1 MRMRNLNGKK
11 KKYEKQ
17 LRKEEELLKKKRKKA
32 KRRKNREYTI
42 VSYFFVLI
50 FVSLIGYM
58 GYFNIWAR
66 EDIISSPYNSR
77 QNQAQERILRGSIL
91 SSDGQTLAYTQADSE
106 GNETRIYP
114 YGNMFAHVVGY
125 EANGKNGLEALANSF
140 LMSTHHDYIDRLKN
154 EILEQ
159 KNPGDNVV
167 TTLNTRLQE
176 VAYNALG
183 GYDGAVVVM
192 DPQTGA
198 VLASVSK
205 PDFDPNTVEANWDAL
220 VNDTTNSSL
229 LNRATQG
236 AYPPGSIFKVVM
248 ALAYLRE
255 HGTLED
261 FSYNCTGSITQDGH
275 TIPCIYG
282 EVHGQVDFTTAFAES
297 CNTAFVQMGLDL
309 GADAIQEAA
318 EDLLFN
324 SDLPSVLG
332 YTKSSFALTSESSEA
347 EIMMTAMGQGKT
359 TVSPYH
365 MALITQAIANGG
377 TLMEPYLV
385 DSVTNYT
392 GTEIRRNVPKSYR
405 RLMTSDEA
413 AQLKEYMTAVVEEG
427 TGSVL
432 SGSSYTAAGK
442 TGTAEYSLSDGEK
455 THSWFMGFTNVDN
468 PDLVISVITEGSDG
482 SASGKAVSIAKQIL
496 DSYYD

>member
-1 MRMRNLNGKK
+1 MNGKK

-17 LRKEEELLKKKRKKA
+17 LRKEEALQKKKQKKA

-58 GYFNIWAR
+58 AYFNIWERDA
-66 EDIISSPYNSR
+66 ITSSPYNSR
-77 QNQAQERILRGSIL
+77 QNQAEDRIVRGSIL
-91 SSDGQTLAYTQADSE
+91 SSDGQALAYTQVDDQ

-125 EANGKNGLEALANSF
+125 EANGRNGLESLANSS
-140 LMSTHHDYIDRLKN
+140 LMSTHHEYVDRLKN
-154 EILEQ
+154 EILEL

-183 GYDGAVVVM
+183 GYNGAVVVM
-192 DPQTGA
+192 DPKTGA

-205 PDFDPNTVEANWDAL
+205 PDFDPNTVEANWDSL
-220 VNDTTNSSL
+220 VNDSTNSSL

-236 AYPPGSIFKVVM
+236 AYPPGSIFKIVT
-248 ALAYLRE
+248 ALTYLRE
-255 HGTLED
+255 HGTLDD
-261 FSYNCTGSITQDGH
+261 FSYNCTGSITQEGH

-309 GADAIQEAA
+309 GADAIQETA

-324 SDLPSVLG
+324 QELPISLDYRKSTIDLKESEGIPFLMQ
-332 YTKSSFALTSESSEA
+332 SS
-347 EIMMTAMGQGKT
+347 IGQGT
-359 TVSPYH
+359 TLVSPMH
-365 MALITQAIANGG
+365 MAMIVSAIANGG
-377 TLMEPYLV
+377 ELMEPYYIDHVENDAGDVVKTTSPSTYKELMSESEAETLKNLMAEV
-385 DSVTNYT
+385 VNSGT
-392 GTEIRRNVPKSYR
+392 GT
-405 RLMTSDEA
+405 
-413 AQLKEYMTAVVEEG
+413 Q
-427 TGSVL
+427 L
-432 SGSSYTAAGK
+432 SGESYSAAGK
-442 TGTAEYSLSDGEK
+442 TGSAEY
-455 THSWFMGFTNVDN
+455 
-468 PDLVISVITEGSDG
+468 EGSDG
-482 SASGKAVSIAKQIL
+482 SIQTHSWFVVFSNVEDPDLVVAVIAEGAGTGSKVALPIAHEIFNA
-496 DSYYD
+496 YYYG

>member
-1 MRMRNLNGKK
+1 MNGKK

-17 LRKEEELLKKKRKKA
+17 LRKEEALQKKKQKKA

-58 GYFNIWAR
+58 AYFNIWERDA
-66 EDIISSPYNSR
+66 ITSSPYNSR
-77 QNQAQERILRGSIL
+77 QNQAEDRIVRGSIL
-91 SSDGQTLAYTQADSE
+91 SSDGQALAYTQVDDQ

-125 EANGKNGLEALANSF
+125 EANGRNGLESLANSS
-140 LMSTHHDYIDRLKN
+140 LMSTHHEYVDRLKN
-154 EILEQ
+154 EILEL

-183 GYDGAVVVM
+183 GYNGAVVVM
-192 DPQTGA
+192 DPKTGA

-205 PDFDPNTVEANWDAL
+205 PDFDPNTVEANWDSL
-220 VNDTTNSSL
+220 VNDSTNSSL

-236 AYPPGSIFKVVM
+236 AYPPGSIFKIVT
-248 ALAYLRE
+248 ALTYLRE
-255 HGTLED
+255 HGTLDD
-261 FSYNCTGSITQDGH
+261 FSYNCTGSITQEGH

-309 GADAIQEAA
+309 GADAIQETA

-324 SDLPSVLG
+324 QELPISLDYRKSTIDLKESEGIPFLMQ
-332 YTKSSFALTSESSEA
+332 SS
-347 EIMMTAMGQGKT
+347 IGQGT
-359 TVSPYH
+359 TLVSPMH
-365 MALITQAIANGG
+365 MAMIVSPIANGG
-377 TLMEPYLV
+377 ELMEPYYIDHVENDAGDVVKTTSPSTYKELMSESEAETLKNLMAEV
-385 DSVTNYT
+385 VNSGT
-392 GTEIRRNVPKSYR
+392 GT
-405 RLMTSDEA
+405 
-413 AQLKEYMTAVVEEG
+413 Q
-427 TGSVL
+427 L
-432 SGSSYTAAGK
+432 SGESYSAAGK
-442 TGTAEYSLSDGEK
+442 TGSAEY
-455 THSWFMGFTNVDN
+455 
-468 PDLVISVITEGSDG
+468 EGSDG
-482 SASGKAVSIAKQIL
+482 SIQTHSWFVGFSNVEDPDLVVAVIAEGAGTGSKVALPIAHEIFNA
-496 DSYYD
+496 YYYG

>member
-1 MRMRNLNGKK
+1 MNGKK

-17 LRKEEELLKKKRKKA
+17 LRKEEALQKKKQKKA

-58 GYFNIWAR
+58 AYFNIWERDA
-66 EDIISSPYNSR
+66 ITSSPYNSR
-77 QNQAQERILRGSIL
+77 QNQAEDRIVRGSIL
-91 SSDGQTLAYTQADSE
+91 SSDGQALAYTQVDDQ

-125 EANGKNGLEALANSF
+125 EANGRNGLESLANSS
-140 LMSTHHDYIDRLKN
+140 LMSTHHEYVDRLKN
-154 EILEQ
+154 EILEL

-183 GYDGAVVVM
+183 GYNGAVVVM
-192 DPQTGA
+192 DPKTGA

-205 PDFDPNTVEANWDAL
+205 PDFDPNTVEANWDSL
-220 VNDTTNSSL
+220 VNDSTNSSL

-236 AYPPGSIFKVVM
+236 AYPPGSIFKIVT
-248 ALAYLRE
+248 ALTYLRE
-255 HGTLED
+255 HGTLDD
-261 FSYNCTGSITQDGH
+261 FSYNCTGSITQEGH

-309 GADAIQEAA
+309 GADAIRETA

-324 SDLPSVLG
+324 QELPISLDYRKSTIDLKESEGIPFLMQ
-332 YTKSSFALTSESSEA
+332 SS
-347 EIMMTAMGQGKT
+347 IGQGT
-359 TVSPYH
+359 TLVSPMH
-365 MALITQAIANGG
+365 MAMIVSAIANGG
-377 TLMEPYLV
+377 ELMEPYYIDHVENDAGDVVKTTSPSTYKELMSESEAETLKNLMAEV
-385 DSVTNYT
+385 VNSGT
-392 GTEIRRNVPKSYR
+392 GT
-405 RLMTSDEA
+405 
-413 AQLKEYMTAVVEEG
+413 Q
-427 TGSVL
+427 L
-432 SGSSYTAAGK
+432 SGESYSAAGK
-442 TGTAEYSLSDGEK
+442 TGSAEY
-455 THSWFMGFTNVDN
+455 
-468 PDLVISVITEGSDG
+468 EGSDG
-482 SASGKAVSIAKQIL
+482 SIQTHSWFVGFSNVEDPDLVVAVIAEGAGTGSKVALPIAHEIFNA
-496 DSYYD
+496 YYYG

>member
-1 MRMRNLNGKK
+1 MRNLNGKK

-17 LRKEEELLKKKRKKA
+17 LRKEEALQKKKQKKA

-58 GYFNIWAR
+58 AYFNIWER
-66 EDIISSPYNSR
+66 DVITSSPYNSR
-77 QNQAQERILRGSIL
+77 QNQAEDRIVRGSIL
-91 SSDGQTLAYTQADSE
+91 SSNGQALAYTQVDDQ

-125 EANGKNGLEALANSF
+125 EANGRNGLESLANSS
-140 LMSTHHDYIDRLKN
+140 LMSTHHEYVDRLKN
-154 EILEQ
+154 EILEL

-183 GYDGAVVVM
+183 GYNGAVVVM
-192 DPQTGA
+192 DPKTGA

-205 PDFDPNTVEANWDAL
+205 PDFDPNTVEANWDSL
-220 VNDTTNSSL
+220 VNDSTNSSL

-236 AYPPGSIFKVVM
+236 AYPPGSIFKIVT
-248 ALAYLRE
+248 ALTYLRE
-255 HGTLED
+255 HGTLDD
-261 FSYNCTGSITQDGH
+261 FSYNCTGSITQEGH

-309 GADAIQEAA
+309 GADAIQETA

-324 SDLPSVLG
+324 QELPISLDYRKSTIDLKESEGIPFLMQ
-332 YTKSSFALTSESSEA
+332 SS
-347 EIMMTAMGQGKT
+347 IGQGT
-359 TVSPYH
+359 TLVSPMH
-365 MALITQAIANGG
+365 MAMIVSAIANGG
-377 TLMEPYLV
+377 ELMEPYYIDHVENDAGDVVKTTSPSTYKELMSESEAETLKNLMAEV
-385 DSVTNYT
+385 VNSGT
-392 GTEIRRNVPKSYR
+392 GT
-405 RLMTSDEA
+405 
-413 AQLKEYMTAVVEEG
+413 Q
-427 TGSVL
+427 L
-432 SGSSYTAAGK
+432 SGESYSAAGK
-442 TGTAEYSLSDGEK
+442 TGSPEY
-455 THSWFMGFTNVDN
+455 
-468 PDLVISVITEGSDG
+468 EGSDG
-482 SASGKAVSIAKQIL
+482 SIQTHSWFVGFSNVEDPDLVVAVIAEGAGTGSKVALPIAHEIFNA
-496 DSYYD
+496 YYYG

>member
-1 MRMRNLNGKK
+1 MNGKK

-17 LRKEEELLKKKRKKA
+17 LRKEEALQKKKQKKA

-58 GYFNIWAR
+58 AYFNIWERDA
-66 EDIISSPYNSR
+66 ITSSPYNSR
-77 QNQAQERILRGSIL
+77 QNQAEDRIVRGSIL
-91 SSDGQTLAYTQADSE
+91 SSDGQALAYTQVDDQ

-125 EANGKNGLEALANSF
+125 EANGRNGLESLANSS
-140 LMSTHHDYIDRLKN
+140 LMSTHHEYVDRLKN
-154 EILEQ
+154 EILEL

-183 GYDGAVVVM
+183 GYNGAVVVM
-192 DPQTGA
+192 DPKTGA

-205 PDFDPNTVEANWDAL
+205 PDFDPNTVEANWDSL
-220 VNDTTNSSL
+220 VNDSTNSSL

-236 AYPPGSIFKVVM
+236 AYPPGSIFKIVT
-248 ALAYLRE
+248 ALTYLRE
-255 HGTLED
+255 HGTLDD
-261 FSYNCTGSITQDGH
+261 FSYNCTGSITQEGH

-309 GADAIQEAA
+309 GADAIQETA

-324 SDLPSVLG
+324 QELPISLDYRKSTIDLKESEGIPFLMQ
-332 YTKSSFALTSESSEA
+332 SS
-347 EIMMTAMGQGKT
+347 IGQGT
-359 TVSPYH
+359 TLVSPMH
-365 MALITQAIANGG
+365 MAMIVSAIANGG
-377 TLMEPYLV
+377 ELMEPYYIDHVENDAGDVVKTTSPSTYKELMSESEAETLKNLMAEV
-385 DSVTNYT
+385 VNSGT
-392 GTEIRRNVPKSYR
+392 GT
-405 RLMTSDEA
+405 
-413 AQLKEYMTAVVEEG
+413 Q
-427 TGSVL
+427 L
-432 SGSSYTAAGK
+432 SGESYSAAGK
-442 TGTAEYSLSDGEK
+442 TGSAEY
-455 THSWFMGFTNVDN
+455 
-468 PDLVISVITEGSDG
+468 EGSDG
-482 SASGKAVSIAKQIL
+482 SIQTHSWFVGFSNVEDPDLVVAVIAEGAGTGSKVALPITHEIFNA
-496 DSYYD
+496 YYYG

>member
-1 MRMRNLNGKK
+1 LNGKK

-17 LRKEEELLKKKRKKA
+17 LRKEEALQKKKQKKA

-58 GYFNIWAR
+58 AYFNIWERDA
-66 EDIISSPYNSR
+66 ITSSPYNSR
-77 QNQAQERILRGSIL
+77 QNQAEDRIVRGSIL
-91 SSDGQTLAYTQADSE
+91 SSDGQALAYTQVDDQ

-125 EANGKNGLEALANSF
+125 EANGRNGLESLANSS
-140 LMSTHHDYIDRLKN
+140 LMSTHHEYVDRLKN
-154 EILEQ
+154 EILEL

-183 GYDGAVVVM
+183 GYNGAVVVM
-192 DPQTGA
+192 DPKTGA

-205 PDFDPNTVEANWDAL
+205 PDFDPNTVEANWDSL
-220 VNDTTNSSL
+220 VNDSTNSSL

-236 AYPPGSIFKVVM
+236 AYPPGSIFKIVT
-248 ALAYLRE
+248 ALTYLRE
-255 HGTLED
+255 HGTLDD
-261 FSYNCTGSITQDGH
+261 FSYNCTGSITQEGH

-309 GADAIQEAA
+309 GADAIQETA

-324 SDLPSVLG
+324 QELPISLDYRKSTIDLKESEGIPFLMQ
-332 YTKSSFALTSESSEA
+332 SS
-347 EIMMTAMGQGKT
+347 IGQGT
-359 TVSPYH
+359 TLVSPMH
-365 MALITQAIANGG
+365 MAMIVSAIANGG
-377 TLMEPYLV
+377 ELMEPYYIDHVENDAGDVVKTTSPSTYKELMIESEAETLKNLMAEV
-385 DSVTNYT
+385 VNSGT
-392 GTEIRRNVPKSYR
+392 GT
-405 RLMTSDEA
+405 
-413 AQLKEYMTAVVEEG
+413 Q
-427 TGSVL
+427 L
-432 SGSSYTAAGK
+432 SGESYSAAGK
-442 TGTAEYSLSDGEK
+442 TGSAEY
-455 THSWFMGFTNVDN
+455 
-468 PDLVISVITEGSDG
+468 EGSDG
-482 SASGKAVSIAKQIL
+482 SIQTHSWFVGFSNVEDPDLVVAVIAEGAGTGSKVALPIAHEIFNA
-496 DSYYD
+496 YYYG

>member
-1 MRMRNLNGKK
+1 MNGKK

-17 LRKEEELLKKKRKKA
+17 LRKEEALQKKKQKKA

-58 GYFNIWAR
+58 AYFNIWERDA
-66 EDIISSPYNSR
+66 ITSSPYNSR
-77 QNQAQERILRGSIL
+77 QNQAEDRIVRGSIL
-91 SSDGQTLAYTQADSE
+91 SSNGQALAYTQVDDQ

-125 EANGKNGLEALANSF
+125 EANGRNGLESLANSS
-140 LMSTHHDYIDRLKN
+140 LMSTHHEYVDRLKN
-154 EILEQ
+154 EILEL

-183 GYDGAVVVM
+183 GYNGAVVVM
-192 DPQTGA
+192 DPKTGA

-205 PDFDPNTVEANWDAL
+205 PDFDPNTVEANWDSL
-220 VNDTTNSSL
+220 VNDSTNSSL

-236 AYPPGSIFKVVM
+236 AYPPGSIFKIVT
-248 ALAYLRE
+248 ALTYLRE
-255 HGTLED
+255 HGTLDD
-261 FSYNCTGSITQDGH
+261 FSYNCTGSITQEGH

-309 GADAIQEAA
+309 GADAIQETA

-324 SDLPSVLG
+324 QELPISLDYRKSTIDLKESEGIPFLMQ
-332 YTKSSFALTSESSEA
+332 SS
-347 EIMMTAMGQGKT
+347 IGQGT
-359 TVSPYH
+359 TLVSPMH
-365 MALITQAIANGG
+365 MAMIVSAIANGG
-377 TLMEPYLV
+377 ELMEPYYIDHVENDAGDVVKTTSPSTYKELMSESEAETLKNLMAEV
-385 DSVTNYT
+385 VNSGT
-392 GTEIRRNVPKSYR
+392 GT
-405 RLMTSDEA
+405 
-413 AQLKEYMTAVVEEG
+413 Q
-427 TGSVL
+427 L
-432 SGSSYTAAGK
+432 SGESYSAAGK
-442 TGTAEYSLSDGEK
+442 TGSPEY
-455 THSWFMGFTNVDN
+455 
-468 PDLVISVITEGSDG
+468 EGSDG
-482 SASGKAVSIAKQIL
+482 SIQTHSWFVGFSNVEDPDLVVAVIAEGAGTGSKVALPIAHEIFNA
-496 DSYYD
+496 YYYG